1 MSNQRTTR
9 RVVILVDG
17 AEGRQGEAHRNPS
30 SIFRLHTLVT
40 DGLTPDASG
49 GSVLQVKRYYT
60 CVGKPPTLVDKFK
73 SKVPGDDTDD
83 KIKQITKEIC
93 SILESPEDEV
103 YLFGS
108 GHGSFVARAVAGVM
122 HHMGLPKRE
131 SLNRFDDL
139 FDCTCAL
146 QKAWAE
152 DDSRN
157 GPRLTSTIQA
167 HTLGPP
173 KIRFMGLLDSIKATA
188 TNTVYDTSFVA
199 SITHVRVALA
209 LNENRSAKAAQ
220 LLEIGKYMDMTTH
233 SFVQAWFIGSVDDMC
248 GAVLHDGISLYPLQ
262 WMLIEAMK
270 TGLAISAPS
279 GQSLK
284 AQDPMAL
291 VFPQYAG
298 NVPNLDGSEDIQ
310 WSFKYTNG
318 IQVSMFDLQTVHA
331 APTRPEGDS
340 HCLRLDNEC
349 FSHAPN
355 RKIFGSNG
363 LKGWNSTGA
372 YGTIIHLSA
381 FCILDRFPKY
391 LELSSFKPL
400 KKNLAEYQADCVLDN
415 ATSLPPWLQ
424 GMQLQASGVKAFRIL
439 VCGKTGVGKSTLI
452 NKVFGVEMTEESL
465 SYDQGVHDINQAF
478 ESPRHP
484 GLLIHDS
491 RGWQAGSDSELELIA
506 RFLRNRAFQKDAAQA
521 LHVIWFCVDADV
533 SRIEE
538 ADKKT
543 FETIAQFSHDV
554 PVFIVGTKKDK
565 LVGYRKMQLL
575 EEYMS
580 KTEDYPTALR
590 LANEEANQSAEDQ
603 FSQLRDQLS
612 QIIHY
617 KADGYCCLSK
627 DDEVGIKSLISQTLG
642 LIADERV
649 RLFCVAAQVIDVD
662 QKINSAITE
671 CMRLGTHAIRTAAVP
686 LPFSGIITTPTVSRL
701 ICEHVLQ
708 CFGFPKAAPAEVEAI
723 MTNVV
728 MGNIRDYMT
737 HSITQF
743 LIVSG
748 VTIGVG
754 IATAGVGA
762 IIGAASCLLGLPPA
776 ARMLLKCSCDMIL
789 ILERSFRYEGRYVS
803 VKQIEDAARYYTT
816 TTIKT
821 FAGNEKRLQ
830 QQVHDEI
837 DDLIPLKRLQIGF
850 KFNRLRG
857 NIEDLIYAS
866 RFGKPPDYPSS
877 PTNSSSTRLA
887 SISAPA
893 ELPAPTQ
900 RPPVELENTSFTPEL
915 PGSEAPTS
923 NSRILSRDSD
933 KVLGSLG
940 DMSLMPRS
948 HRSSTFKT
956 AELEARLAPHA
967 PYSPASDVEGK
978 TLIGSPGA
986 TLDGSTLGSQ
996 HSSDLSPQPST
1007 KSSTKWSRPSWLR
1020 SKKSRNFS

>member
-1 MSNQRTTR
+1 MSNQRTAR

-17 AEGRQGEAHRNPS
+17 AEGRQGEAHCNPS
-30 SIFRLHTLVT
+30 SIFRLHSLVT
-40 DGLTPDASG
+40 DGLTAGASG
-49 GSVLQVKRYYT
+49 GNVLQVKRYYT

-73 SKVPGDDTDD
+73 TKVPGDDTDD

-93 SILESPEDEV
+93 SILESPQDEV

-146 QKAWAE
+146 QRAWAE

-173 KIRFMGLLDSIKATA
+173 RIRFMGLLDSIKATA
-188 TNTVYDTSFVA
+188 TSTVYDTSFVA
-199 SITHVRVALA
+199 SISHLRVALA

-220 LLEIGKYMDMTTH
+220 LLEIGKDMDMTTH

-270 TGLAISAPS
+270 TGLAISAPG
-279 GQSLK
+279 GQAPK

-298 NVPNLDGSEDIQ
+298 NLPNLDGSEDIQ

-372 YGTIIHLSA
+372 HGTIIHLSA

-590 LANEEANQSAEDQ
+590 LANDEANQSAEDQ

-612 QIIHY
+612 QIKHY

-728 MGNIRDYMT
+728 MGNIRD
-737 HSITQF
+737 F
-743 LIVSG
+743 
-748 VTIGVG
+748 
-754 IATAGVGA
+754 
-762 IIGAASCLLGLPPA
+762 
-776 ARMLLKCSCDMIL
+776 
-789 ILERSFRYEGRYVS
+789 
-803 VKQIEDAARYYTT
+803 KQIEDAARYYTT

-877 PTNSSSTRLA
+877 PTNSSTTRLA

-900 RPPVELENTSFTPEL
+900 RPPVELENTSSTPEL

-940 DMSLMPRS
+940 DMSLIPRS
-948 HRSSTFKT
+948 HRSSASKT
-956 AELEARLAPHA
+956 AELEARLSLHA
-967 PYSPASDVEGK
+967 PYSPASDTEGK

-1020 SKKSRNFS
+1020 SNKSRNFS

>member
-1 MSNQRTTR
+1 M
-9 RVVILVDG
+9 
-17 AEGRQGEAHRNPS
+17 
-30 SIFRLHTLVT
+30 T

-188 TNTVYDTSFVA
+188 TSTVYDTSFVA
-199 SITHVRVALA
+199 SISHLRVALA

-478 ESPRHP
+478 ESPRQYVIPSFIRSRSRNSLLTRRFCSP

-521 LHVIWFCVDADV
+521 LHVIW
-533 SRIEE
+533 
-538 ADKKT
+538 
-543 FETIAQFSHDV
+543 
-554 PVFIVGTKKDK
+554 
-565 LVGYRKMQLL
+565 
-575 EEYMS
+575 
-580 KTEDYPTALR
+580 
-590 LANEEANQSAEDQ
+590 
-603 FSQLRDQLS
+603 
-612 QIIHY
+612 
-617 KADGYCCLSK
+617 
-627 DDEVGIKSLISQTLG
+627 
-642 LIADERV
+642 
-649 RLFCVAAQVIDVD
+649 
-662 QKINSAITE
+662 
-671 CMRLGTHAIRTAAVP
+671 
-686 LPFSGIITTPTVSRL
+686 
-701 ICEHVLQ
+701 
-708 CFGFPKAAPAEVEAI
+708 
-723 MTNVV
+723 
-728 MGNIRDYMT
+728 
-737 HSITQF
+737 
-743 LIVSG
+743 
-748 VTIGVG
+748 
-754 IATAGVGA
+754 
-762 IIGAASCLLGLPPA
+762 
-776 ARMLLKCSCDMIL
+776 
-789 ILERSFRYEGRYVS
+789 
-803 VKQIEDAARYYTT
+803 
-816 TTIKT
+816 
-821 FAGNEKRLQ
+821 
-830 QQVHDEI
+830 
-837 DDLIPLKRLQIGF
+837 
-850 KFNRLRG
+850 
-857 NIEDLIYAS
+857 
-866 RFGKPPDYPSS
+866 
-877 PTNSSSTRLA
+877 
-887 SISAPA
+887 
-893 ELPAPTQ
+893 
-900 RPPVELENTSFTPEL
+900 
-915 PGSEAPTS
+915 
-923 NSRILSRDSD
+923 
-933 KVLGSLG
+933 
-940 DMSLMPRS
+940 
-948 HRSSTFKT
+948 
-956 AELEARLAPHA
+956 
-967 PYSPASDVEGK
+967 
-978 TLIGSPGA
+978 
-986 TLDGSTLGSQ
+986 
-996 HSSDLSPQPST
+996 
-1007 KSSTKWSRPSWLR
+1007 
-1020 SKKSRNFS
+1020 